1 MSRKKYLSLSQSH
14 GTHISTQRG
23 VHILNLK
30 FHKDTMWTFSLFSIL
45 SIQSLN
51 PGWISY
57 NFQKL
62 ESYLFLVV
70 FCYFVL
76 LLEAWVDDKIG
87 TKIVKSQLEEP
98 HMLVTSLSSRKKKDV
113 IFKGDE
119 WGWRIKTKIK
129 LE

>member
-1 MSRKKYLSLSQSH
+1 
-14 GTHISTQRG
+14 
-23 VHILNLK
+23 
-30 FHKDTMWTFSLFSIL
+30 MWTFSLFSIL

-98 HMLVTSLSSRKKKDV
+98 HMLVTSLSLRKKNL
-113 IFKGDE
+113 IFKGD
-119 WGWRIKTKIK
+119 
-129 LE
+129 